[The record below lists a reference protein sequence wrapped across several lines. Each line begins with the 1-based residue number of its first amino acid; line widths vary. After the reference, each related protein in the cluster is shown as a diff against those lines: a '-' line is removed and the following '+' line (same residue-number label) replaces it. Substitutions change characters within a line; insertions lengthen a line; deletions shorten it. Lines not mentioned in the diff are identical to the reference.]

1 MIGAPFAS
9 LSGPLSRPLSRAVA
23 ALALL
28 ATLAGC
34 YLPDNFR
41 ADLQVAADGRF
52 AFVYE
57 GELTQLQFLQ
67 RIGTGELDGERLADY
82 VGIYERDLKRD
93 SGFQKVEYLGNARYA
108 VRYERQGNLAE
119 TRQFSFPRRN
129 AKFLGLRIRED
140 GLIELFGD
148 KLPAEHREELLARG
162 FNARGTVRVWAMG
175 EVLSHNAQ
183 SVTQGD
189 PPLYQW
195 TIRSLR
201 DPTPNLILAPAP

>member
-1 MIGAPFAS
+1 MFAR
-9 LSGPLSRPLSRAVA
+9 LARPLIP
-23 ALALL
+23 LCALL
-28 ATLAGC
+28 ALAGC

-41 ADLQVAADGRF
+41 VDMQVAADGRY

-57 GELTQLQFLQ
+57 GDLTQLQFLQ
-67 RIGTGELDGERLADY
+67 RIGTGELDGERLAEY

-93 SGFQKVEYLGNARYA
+93 SGFKEIEYLGNARYR
-108 VRYERQGNLAE
+108 VRYEQSGDLTE

-129 AKFLGLRIRED
+129 AKFIGLRVRED

-148 KLPAEHREELLARG
+148 KLPEAHREELLARG
-162 FNARGTVRVWAMG
+162 FNARGTVRVWAGG
-175 EVLSHNAQ
+175 EVLTHNAE
-183 SVTQGD
+183 SVTQGN

-201 DPTPNLILAPAP
+201 DPTPNLILAPAR